1 VTPRLSAAAVRAW
14 LVSRAVV
21 LALVALATYLQVR
34 HGYGN
39 PPARPGATGLYAW
52 DGGWY
57 RDIAA
62 HGYRGAGR
70 ESLRFFPLYPLLS
83 RLLTPLVVANV
94 SALLYAEGLVR
105 LAGHEWPSAPG
116 VAARSA
122 WLGLVNPASYVLVL
136 AYAEATAAALA
147 VWCVYALCRRSWWLA
162 ALLALLA
169 GLARPIGPLL
179 AVPALVEAWPGH
191 RAAWRSLGG
200 PEVAAR
206 VAAVG
211 AAPLGTALYLGWSR
225 VAYGDALL
233 PFRVQREGDL
243 RGGLVTWPGR
253 ALGTAWR
260 ALLAGGPVPTALHL
274 LWVPLAVGG
283 LVLVARRLPASYAAY
298 TAAVLVL
305 AVGTPRLAS
314 FERYAL
320 AAFPLVL
327 VAAGVRS
334 RLGRVT
340 VGVACGLGLAGY
352 SMLAL
357 TARYVP

>member
-1 VTPRLSAAAVRAW
+1 VTPRVSAAAVRAW
-14 LVSRAVV
+14 LLSRAAV
-21 LALVALATYLQVR
+21 LALLALATYLQVR
-34 HGYGN
+34 HGYGA

-83 RLLTPLVVANV
+83 RAFTPLVVANV

-105 LAGHEWPSAPG
+105 LARADWPE
-116 VAARSA
+116 VAGRAA

-147 VWCVYALCRRSWWLA
+147 VWCVYALRRRRWWLA
-162 ALLALLA
+162 AVLALLA

-179 AVPALVEAWPGH
+179 ALPALVEAWPGR
-191 RAAWRSLGG
+191 RAAWRSLRAR
-200 PEVAAR
+200 ELAAR
-206 VAAVG
+206 LAAVG
-211 AAPLGTALYLGWSR
+211 AAPLGTALYLAWCKA
-225 VAYGDALL
+225 AYGDALL
-233 PFRVQREGDL
+233 PFRVQQEGDL
-243 RGGLVTWPGR
+243 RGGLVANPLR

-260 ALLAGGPVPTALHL
+260 AAVDGGPVVTALHL
-274 LWVPLAVGG
+274 LWVPLAVAG
-283 LVLVARRLPASYAAY
+283 LVLVARRLPVSYAAY

-352 SMLAL
+352 SILAL
-357 TARYVP
+357 SGRYVP